1 MSEEE
6 RRAGRLALDQS
17 DGLSLPRDLLARAGL
32 QPGEEVICETG
43 PEGLCLRSGALR
55 KAYAEITSACNLACA
70 TCIRNAWEEPVG
82 HMPVER
88 FRRLLDGLPE
98 HPVTLSLA
106 GFGEPLVHPHFL
118 ELVRLARDRNTRVEI
133 ITNGT
138 LLDPALVREV
148 IRLGVAQVTV
158 SLDGGDDGAYAAIRG
173 LPLAPALKAIGALVE
188 ARRRARRPM
197 EIGVAFVATRRSIG
211 SLPALLGLAREHEVD
226 FVSVSNVVPHTA
238 EMAADMLWQG
248 AAWASSFRSGSWRP
262 RLDVGRMDLDDLTR
276 PALAPIWDRALTWP
290 PPGISGEPRRNTCR
304 FAHEG
309 MLAVSWDG
317 RVAPC
322 LSLLHAHPEFV
333 NGHWKE
339 VKALAVSHVDER
351 DLKDI
356 WGDPEYR
363 KLRERLRAFDFP
375 ACFACG
381 GCPETETNETDCYG
395 SPFPACSECLWAQG
409 IVLCP

>member
-1 MSEEE
+1 
-6 RRAGRLALDQS
+6 
-17 DGLSLPRDLLARAGL
+17 
-32 QPGEEVICETG
+32 
-43 PEGLCLRSGALR
+43 
-55 KAYAEITSACNLACA
+55 
-70 TCIRNAWEEPVG
+70 
-82 HMPVER
+82 
-88 FRRLLDGLPE
+88 
-98 HPVTLSLA
+98 
-106 GFGEPLVHPHFL
+106 
-118 ELVRLARDRNTRVEI
+118 
-133 ITNGT
+133 
-138 LLDPALVREV
+138 
-148 IRLGVAQVTV
+148 
-158 SLDGGDDGAYAAIRG
+158 
-173 LPLAPALKAIGALVE
+173 
-188 ARRRARRPM
+188 
-197 EIGVAFVATRRSIG
+197 
-211 SLPALLGLAREHEVD
+211 
-226 FVSVSNVVPHTA
+226 
-238 EMAADMLWQG
+238 
-248 AAWASSFRSGSWRP
+248 
-262 RLDVGRMDLDDLTR
+262 MDLDDLTR